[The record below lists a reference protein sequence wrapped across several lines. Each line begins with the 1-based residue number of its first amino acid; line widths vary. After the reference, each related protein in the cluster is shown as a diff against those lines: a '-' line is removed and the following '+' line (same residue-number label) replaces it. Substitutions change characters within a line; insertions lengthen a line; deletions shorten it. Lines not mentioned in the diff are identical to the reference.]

1 MKNLSNTE
9 ARLKKTVAHKKVYI
23 LVNKGINKGIN
34 KGTQQLFSLY
44 PELFLR
50 INFE

>member
-23 LVNKGINKGIN
+23 LVNKGINKG
-34 KGTQQLFSLY
+34 TQQLFSLY
-44 PELFLR
+44 PELFLH

>member
-1 MKNLSNTE
+1 MKKLSNTE
-9 ARLKKTVAHKKVYI
+9 AGLKKTVALKKVYI

-34 KGTQQLFSLY
+34 KGTQHLFSLY
-44 PELFLR
+44 EELFLR